1 MAALATLPTLLV
13 PHGAWVVDT
22 TASRVRFR
30 VRHLGFAPVTG
41 RFTAFSARVDERSIR
56 GSVAV
61 RSLDTGQPLRDA
73 RLLSGEFFDAMRF
86 PQITFRAAGPLASP
100 LGGHLAIR
108 DVARPVVFEITSSP
122 SDAGRI
128 GLHAAAVISRK
139 AFGLEWSALREA
151 GRLVVSDRVDLLL
164 DLVLRPQETSQP

>member
-1 MAALATLPTLLV
+1 MAALASLPTPLV
-13 PHGAWVVDT
+13 PHGAWVVDP
-22 TASRVRFR
+22 TASRVSFR

-41 RFTAFSARVDERSIR
+41 SFTAFSARFDDGSIS

-61 RSLDTGQPLRDA
+61 TSLDTGQPVRDA
-73 RLLSGEFFDAMRF
+73 RLISEEFFDASRF

-100 LGGHLAIR
+100 LGGHLTIR
-108 DVARPVVFEITSSP
+108 GVARPVVFEITSSP
-122 SDAGRI
+122 GDAGRI
-128 GLHAAAVISRK
+128 RLHASAVISRK

-164 DLVLRPQETSQP
+164 DLVLRPSESPQP